1 MNKIDAIL
9 LKCEEWFAIILAITM
24 TAVIFAQVISRTF
37 LGTPLSWSEELGRYL
52 FVWLCFIGAS
62 IALYR
67 GSHLGIDIIVQMVPE
82 KVRNIMIL
90 TTHVL
95 VLLLLYVMFNE
106 GMTLVAKT
114 AMQKSAAMRIPMS
127 YAYAA
132 IPVSAVLMIFHTIV
146 KIINTGLEMFKG
158 GENA

>member
-1 MNKIDAIL
+1 MNKIDAML
-9 LKCEEWFAIILAITM
+9 VKCEEWLAIILAVTM

-67 GSHLGIDIIVQMVPE
+67 GAHLGIDTIVQAVPE
-82 KVRNIMIL
+82 KVRNFMIL
-90 TTHVL
+90 STYAL
-95 VLLLLYVMFNE
+95 VLLLLYVMLNE

-146 KIINTGLEMFKG
+146 KIINTGLQIVKG